1 MDEFILVELIQL
13 RVDPV
18 ATELLRQR
26 EHAIQVFRAVIA
38 VADEYSNGLHGPELM
53 LMFDQREVRLV
64 TTTSS
69 RSGRGAVH
77 QPDAGTAASRRG
89 RGSPVAWSA
98 SSRSAWRRHFS
109 SRSSCDR
116 VSHCPLPAKHLVL
129 STPTRAG
136 NTSLPI
142 VPLSPVAGFR

>member
-26 EHAIQVFRAVIA
+26 EHAIQVFRAVMA
-38 VADEYSNGLHGPELM
+38 VADEYSNGLRGPELM
-53 LMFDQREVRLV
+53 LMLDQREVRLV

-89 RGSPVAWSA
+89 AGAQWHGAQVRAAPGGAISVPA
-98 SSRSAWRRHFS
+98 
-109 SRSSCDR
+109 R
-116 VSHCPLPAKHLVL
+116 VV
-129 STPTRAG
+129 
-136 NTSLPI
+136 I
-142 VPLSPVAGFR
+142 E